1 MEILLAY
8 DNLDDVLKLVE
19 EYTNMLLEHGDEVKE
34 CLKSQHLDDE
44 LNDLQKKYALP
55 DGRLYLVRVDGET
68 AGCVGLTR
76 NDEDYCELKRLYV
89 RPEFRGK
96 HLSKALIE
104 KVIDDAKS
112 IGYKY
117 MRLDTFPFMKAAI
130 KLYEKYGF
138 EYIENYNGNP
148 AKTALFMQ
156 LTL

>member
-8 DNLDDVLKLVE
+8 DNLEEVLELVE

>member
-117 MRLDTFPFMKAAI
+117 MRLDTFPFMNAAI
-130 KLYEKYGF
+130 KLYEKYEF

>member
-117 MRLDTFPFMKAAI
+117 MRLDTLSI
-130 KLYEKYGF
+130 VDY
-138 EYIENYNGNP
+138 
-148 AKTALFMQ
+148 LFY
-156 LTL
+156 

>member
-117 MRLDTFPFMKAAI
+117 MRLDTFPFMNAAI

>member
-1 MEILLAY
+1 MEIILAY
-8 DNLDDVLKLVE
+8 DNLEEVLELVK
-19 EYTNMLLEHGDEVKE
+19 EYTDMLLQHGDELKE
-34 CLKSQHLDDE
+34 CLKSQNIDDE
-44 LNDLQKKYALP
+44 LKDLQRKYALP
-55 DGRLYLVRVDGET
+55 DGRLYLARIDGKT

-76 NDEDYCELKRLYV
+76 NDDEYCELKRLYI

-96 HLSKALIE
+96 HLSKTLIE

-117 MRLDTFPFMKAAI
+117 MRLDTFPFMNAAV

-138 EYIENYNGNP
+138 EYIENYNDNP

-156 LTL
+156 MNL